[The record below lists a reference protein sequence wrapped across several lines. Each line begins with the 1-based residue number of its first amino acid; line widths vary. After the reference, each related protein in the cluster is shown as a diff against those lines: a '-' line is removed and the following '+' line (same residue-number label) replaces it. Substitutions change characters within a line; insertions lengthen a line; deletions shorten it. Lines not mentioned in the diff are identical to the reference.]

1 MIKSK
6 FKRVTSLF
14 LATLMCVTTFAGIG
28 STTAYAAS
36 GEKADVYMV
45 DFPRDGDANYDG
57 VWGHSNLTLKNGWH
71 TGRSNFTNLKAIGSY
86 SGNVAYCIEPG
97 ISLKVGQTMNKY
109 DENYFNNLAAN
120 GVISGDEIRLFVGRI
135 LQYGYRGTISTSWR
149 SQNEAAANSIAQAYA
164 TQLLIWETV
173 IGERDANFNHVA
185 ASGCSNVK
193 DVINAKH
200 PLRNKIFSYYN
211 SMVQSV
217 QNHATI
223 PSFCNK
229 SSGSAKTIELEWNGS
244 KYTTTLTDS
253 NNVLSK
259 YNFKASISGVSF
271 SVNGNKLTVSMDTAP
286 SKEFTITATKKNAV
300 RRGVVVWSEGK
311 HGQNSSVQDVVS
323 YAQEVSDSINGYV
336 KMKVSYGSCQIVKT
350 SEDGKVDGI
359 NFTIKIA
366 MDIVAKHIEPDKD
379 GVRIAE
385 LDEMSYRRKL
395 WNHRPLT
402 DFWRVGKGYAKKL
415 EEHGLFTMGDIAR
428 CSIGKSN
435 ELYNEELLYKL
446 FGINAELLIDH
457 AWGYEPCTME
467 QVKAYKPETNSVCS
481 GQVLHCP
488 YDYEKA
494 KLIVKEMTDQM
505 VLDLVDKGL
514 VTDQLV
520 LTIGYDIENLSNP
533 NLKYQYKGEVTI
545 DRYGRKVPKH
555 AHGTA
560 NLEKKTSST
569 RLITN
574 AVMDLY
580 DRIVDEHLLVR
591 RITITANKLVD
602 EKSVKQEDEY
612 QQLDLFTDYEAQ
624 RKKQAEEEEKLERE
638 RRMQEAMLSIKKKF
652 GKNAV
657 LKGMNLEEGATAKD
671 RNEQIGGH
679 KA

>member
-1 MIKSK
+1 MMAKQKTYIAIDLKSFYASVECKERNRDPLTTNLVVADKSRTEKTICLAVSPSLKSYGIPGRPRLFEVVQKVREANNKRRWKAPNRTFNGSSDDKAELDANPALEIDYIVAPPRMAYYMEYSTKIYNVYLKYVAPEDIFPYSIDEVFMDVTDYLQTYRMTARELAMTMIQDVLK
-6 FKRVTSLF
+6 TTGIT
-14 LATLMCVTTFAGIG
+14 ATAGIG
-28 STTAYAAS
+28 
-36 GEKADVYMV
+36 
-45 DFPRDGDANYDG
+45 
-57 VWGHSNLTLKNGWH
+57 
-71 TGRSNFTNLKAIGSY
+71 TNMYL
-86 SGNVAYCIEPG
+86 C
-97 ISLKVGQTMNKY
+97 
-109 DENYFNNLAAN
+109 
-120 GVISGDEIRLFVGRI
+120 
-135 LQYGYRGTISTSWR
+135 
-149 SQNEAAANSIAQAYA
+149 
-164 TQLLIWETV
+164 
-173 IGERDANFNHVA
+173 
-185 ASGCSNVK
+185 
-193 DVINAKH
+193 
-200 PLRNKIFSYYN
+200 
-211 SMVQSV
+211 
-217 QNHATI
+217 
-223 PSFCNK
+223 
-229 SSGSAKTIELEWNGS
+229 
-244 KYTTTLTDS
+244 
-253 NNVLSK
+253 
-259 YNFKASISGVSF
+259 
-271 SVNGNKLTVSMDTAP
+271 
-286 SKEFTITATKKNAV
+286 
-300 RRGVVVWSEGK
+300 
-311 HGQNSSVQDVVS
+311 
-323 YAQEVSDSINGYV
+323 
-336 KMKVSYGSCQIVKT
+336 
-350 SEDGKVDGI
+350 
-359 NFTIKIA
+359 KIA
-366 MDIVAKHIEPDKD
+366 MDIVAKHIEPDKN

-395 WNHRPLT
+395 WSHRPIT
-402 DFWRVGKGYAKKL
+402 DFWRVGNGYAKKL
-415 EEHGLFTMGDIAR
+415 EEHGLYTMGDIAR
-428 CSIGKSN
+428 CSIGKPN

-467 QVKAYKPETNSVCS
+467 QVKAYKPETNSVSS

-488 YDYEKA
+488 YDYDKA

-533 NLKYQYKGEVTI
+533 NLKNQYESEITI

-560 NLEKKTSST
+560 NLKKKTSST

-602 EKSVKQEDEY
+602 EKSVKQENEY

>member
-1 MIKSK
+1 MMAKQKTYIAIDLKSFYASVECKERNRDPLTTNLVVADKSRTEKTICLAVSPSLKSYGIPGRPRLFEVVQKVREANNKRRWKAPNRTFNGSSDDKAELDANPALEIDYIVAPPRMAYYMEYSTKIYNVYLKYVAPEDIFPYSIDEVFMDVTDYLKTYRMTARELAMTMIQDVLK
-6 FKRVTSLF
+6 TTGIT
-14 LATLMCVTTFAGIG
+14 ATAGIG
-28 STTAYAAS
+28 
-36 GEKADVYMV
+36 
-45 DFPRDGDANYDG
+45 
-57 VWGHSNLTLKNGWH
+57 
-71 TGRSNFTNLKAIGSY
+71 TNMYL
-86 SGNVAYCIEPG
+86 C
-97 ISLKVGQTMNKY
+97 
-109 DENYFNNLAAN
+109 
-120 GVISGDEIRLFVGRI
+120 
-135 LQYGYRGTISTSWR
+135 
-149 SQNEAAANSIAQAYA
+149 
-164 TQLLIWETV
+164 
-173 IGERDANFNHVA
+173 
-185 ASGCSNVK
+185 
-193 DVINAKH
+193 
-200 PLRNKIFSYYN
+200 
-211 SMVQSV
+211 
-217 QNHATI
+217 
-223 PSFCNK
+223 
-229 SSGSAKTIELEWNGS
+229 
-244 KYTTTLTDS
+244 
-253 NNVLSK
+253 
-259 YNFKASISGVSF
+259 
-271 SVNGNKLTVSMDTAP
+271 
-286 SKEFTITATKKNAV
+286 
-300 RRGVVVWSEGK
+300 
-311 HGQNSSVQDVVS
+311 
-323 YAQEVSDSINGYV
+323 
-336 KMKVSYGSCQIVKT
+336 
-350 SEDGKVDGI
+350 
-359 NFTIKIA
+359 KIA
-366 MDIVAKHIEPDKD
+366 MDIVAKHIEPDKN

-395 WNHRPLT
+395 WSHRPIT
-402 DFWRVGKGYAKKL
+402 DFWRVGNGYAKKL
-415 EEHGLFTMGDIAR
+415 EEHGLYTMGDIAR
-428 CSIGKSN
+428 CSIGKPN

-467 QVKAYKPETNSVCS
+467 QVKAYKPETNSVSS

-505 VLDLVDKGL
+505 VLDLVDKGV

-533 NLKYQYKGEVTI
+533 NLKNQYKGEITI

-560 NLEKKTSST
+560 NLKKKTSST

-602 EKSVKQEDEY
+602 EKSVKQENEY

-624 RKKQAEEEEKLERE
+624 RKKQAEEKEKLERE

>member
-1 MIKSK
+1 MMAKQKTYIAIDLKSFYASVECKERNRDPLTTNLVVADKSRTEKTICLAVSPSLKSYGIPGRPRLFEVVQKVREANNKRRWKAPNRTFNGSSDDKAELDVNPALEIDYIVAPPRMAYYMEYSTKIYNVYLKYVAPEEIFPYSIDEVFMDVTDYLQTYRMTARELAMTMIQD
-6 FKRVTSLF
+6 VLQTTGIT
-14 LATLMCVTTFAGIG
+14 ATAGIG
-28 STTAYAAS
+28 
-36 GEKADVYMV
+36 
-45 DFPRDGDANYDG
+45 
-57 VWGHSNLTLKNGWH
+57 
-71 TGRSNFTNLKAIGSY
+71 TNMYL
-86 SGNVAYCIEPG
+86 C
-97 ISLKVGQTMNKY
+97 
-109 DENYFNNLAAN
+109 
-120 GVISGDEIRLFVGRI
+120 
-135 LQYGYRGTISTSWR
+135 
-149 SQNEAAANSIAQAYA
+149 
-164 TQLLIWETV
+164 
-173 IGERDANFNHVA
+173 
-185 ASGCSNVK
+185 
-193 DVINAKH
+193 
-200 PLRNKIFSYYN
+200 
-211 SMVQSV
+211 
-217 QNHATI
+217 
-223 PSFCNK
+223 
-229 SSGSAKTIELEWNGS
+229 
-244 KYTTTLTDS
+244 
-253 NNVLSK
+253 
-259 YNFKASISGVSF
+259 
-271 SVNGNKLTVSMDTAP
+271 
-286 SKEFTITATKKNAV
+286 
-300 RRGVVVWSEGK
+300 
-311 HGQNSSVQDVVS
+311 
-323 YAQEVSDSINGYV
+323 
-336 KMKVSYGSCQIVKT
+336 
-350 SEDGKVDGI
+350 
-359 NFTIKIA
+359 KIA
-366 MDIVAKHIEPDKD
+366 MDIVAKHIEPDKN

-395 WNHRPLT
+395 WSHRPIT
-402 DFWRVGKGYAKKL
+402 DFWRVGNGYAKKL
-415 EEHGLFTMGDIAR
+415 EEHGLYTMGDIAR
-428 CSIGKSN
+428 CSIGKPN

-467 QVKAYKPETNSVCS
+467 QVKAYKPETNSVSS

-488 YDYEKA
+488 YDYDKA

-533 NLKYQYKGEVTI
+533 NLKNQYKGEITI

-602 EKSVKQEDEY
+602 ENSVKQEDEY

-671 RNEQIGGH
+671 RNGQIGGH

>member
-1 MIKSK
+1 MMAKQKTYIAIDLKSFYASVECKERNRDPLTTNLVVADKSRTEKTICLAVTPSLKSYGIPGRPRLFEVVQKVREANNKRRWKAPNRTFNGSSDDMAKLDANPALEIDYIVAPPRMAYYMEYSTKIYNVYLKYVAPEDIFPYSIDEVFMDVTDYLQTYRMTARELAMTMIQDVLK
-6 FKRVTSLF
+6 TTGIT
-14 LATLMCVTTFAGIG
+14 ATAGIG
-28 STTAYAAS
+28 
-36 GEKADVYMV
+36 
-45 DFPRDGDANYDG
+45 
-57 VWGHSNLTLKNGWH
+57 
-71 TGRSNFTNLKAIGSY
+71 TNMYL
-86 SGNVAYCIEPG
+86 C
-97 ISLKVGQTMNKY
+97 
-109 DENYFNNLAAN
+109 
-120 GVISGDEIRLFVGRI
+120 
-135 LQYGYRGTISTSWR
+135 
-149 SQNEAAANSIAQAYA
+149 
-164 TQLLIWETV
+164 
-173 IGERDANFNHVA
+173 
-185 ASGCSNVK
+185 
-193 DVINAKH
+193 
-200 PLRNKIFSYYN
+200 
-211 SMVQSV
+211 
-217 QNHATI
+217 
-223 PSFCNK
+223 
-229 SSGSAKTIELEWNGS
+229 
-244 KYTTTLTDS
+244 
-253 NNVLSK
+253 
-259 YNFKASISGVSF
+259 
-271 SVNGNKLTVSMDTAP
+271 
-286 SKEFTITATKKNAV
+286 
-300 RRGVVVWSEGK
+300 
-311 HGQNSSVQDVVS
+311 
-323 YAQEVSDSINGYV
+323 
-336 KMKVSYGSCQIVKT
+336 
-350 SEDGKVDGI
+350 
-359 NFTIKIA
+359 KIA
-366 MDIVAKHIEPDKD
+366 MDIVAKHIEPDKN

-385 LDEMSYRRKL
+385 LDEMSYRKKL
-395 WNHRPLT
+395 WSHRPIT

-415 EEHGLFTMGDIAR
+415 EEHGLYTMGDIAR
-428 CSIGKSN
+428 CSIGKPN

-467 QVKAYKPETNSVCS
+467 QVKAYKPETNSVSS

-494 KLIVKEMTDQM
+494 RLIVKEMTDQM

-520 LTIGYDIENLSNP
+520 LTIGYDIENA
-533 NLKYQYKGEVTI
+533 NLRNQYKGEVTI

-580 DRIVDEHLLVR
+580 DRVVDENLLVR

-612 QQLDLFTDYEAQ
+612 QQLDLFTDYEALK
-624 RKKQAEEEEKLERE
+624 KKQAEEEEKLERE